1 MRLIFAILAC
11 LFVATAEANYQS
23 TASRY
28 SEADLVNKVAKKSQ
42 VKKHLPVPRTLKPLA
57 RMDMDEDDDYWDDVM
72 DLQVSYRRPE
82 LISNDNLPLSDYI
95 CLRLAHARRL
105 ALDEYR
111 RIWA

>member
-28 SEADLVNKVAKKSQ
+28 SEADLVNRVAKKSQ

-82 LISNDNLPLSDYI
+82 LISNDDLPLSDYI